1 MKNVAQA
8 LKGIMIM
15 ALTAG
20 MAMAAVPQTTSYQGV
35 LVDAAGLPVADGA
48 YSLTFALYTAPSGGS
63 NIWTETK
70 SVQVSNGV
78 FDAILGSATP
88 LNLAFDQT
96 YYLGIAIGSD
106 PELGQRIELTA
117 APYSLNARTVEDGA
131 VTTAKLADDAVNGDK
146 IDDFTVVRSLN
157 GLRDDVVLEGIGV
170 TIVEDGTNNKIII
183 SATSLGDITGVAAG
197 TGLEGGGTSGDVTLG
212 IAAGGVSTEQLADNA
227 VTSEE
232 IKNFSIE
239 WHDLAPGSVNSSTI
253 ADNAVGSNHIGDNV
267 VTSTE
272 IADGTIQAAD
282 LAPELVGLTQLAD
295 DSVQSNH
302 IADNAVTSSEIEN
315 FSIESQDLAP
325 GSIGST
331 LIADNAVGSNHIA
344 DNQVTSSEI
353 KNFSIEW
360 HDLAPGSVNSST
372 IADNAVGS
380 NHIGDN
386 VVTSTEIADGTI
398 QAADLAPELVGL
410 TQLADDSVQ
419 SNHIADNAV
428 TSSEIENFSIESQDL
443 APGSIGSTLIA
454 DNAVGSN
461 HIADNQ
467 VTSSEIKNFSIEWH
481 DLAPGSVNSSTI
493 ADNAVGSNHIAD
505 NQVGS
510 SEIDDDTVVRSFN
523 GLTDFVT
530 LVGGSNISITP
541 FGNTLAIAAPNA
553 VTTGGS
559 GEVAINGSL
568 NNHALTVNNSVGDG
582 ITLNLSGTNLVKEFA
597 LFKNS
602 GVEVGSITSNSGGD
616 VVYTSGAADY
626 AEWLPRMDEAE
637 AIAAGDI
644 VGVFGGKVSKKIA
657 GAERVMAVSTAPFA
671 LGNMPADADEHRYE
685 KVGFIGQ
692 VPVHVSGPVAKGDYI
707 IPSGREDG
715 TAVAMAPEA
724 MQAADF
730 TYVVGRAWEAADD
743 RGVKLVNVAIG
754 LAANDWT
761 RYVSQLNQVVR
772 AQAQENA
779 QLKAQ
784 LRTVDTRLTQ
794 FEAME
799 MKMARME
806 ATMARLE
813 AMVFTGAGEDVAASS
828 R

>member
-253 ADNAVGSNHIGDNV
+253 ADNAVGSNHI
-267 VTSTE
+267 
-272 IADGTIQAAD
+272 A
-282 LAPELVGLTQLAD
+282 
-295 DSVQSNH
+295 
-302 IADNAVTSSEIEN
+302 
-315 FSIESQDLAP
+315 
-325 GSIGST
+325 
-331 LIADNAVGSNHIA
+331 
-344 DNQVTSSEI
+344 
-353 KNFSIEW
+353 
-360 HDLAPGSVNSST
+360 
-372 IADNAVGS
+372 
-380 NHIGDN
+380 DN